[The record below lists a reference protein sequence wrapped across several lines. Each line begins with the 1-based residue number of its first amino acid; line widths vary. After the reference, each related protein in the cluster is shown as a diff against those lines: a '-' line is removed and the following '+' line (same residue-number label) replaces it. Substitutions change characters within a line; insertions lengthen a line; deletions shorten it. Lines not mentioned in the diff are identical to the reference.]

1 MPAHEFPKLRAHPAK
16 ATPPSPSMA
25 SRPAA
30 APFAEVAATSNYTFL
45 HGGSHPEEIVQQAAE
60 LGYAAVGIC
69 DTNSLAGIIRAHVA
83 ARQASI
89 QLLVGSRLRLCG
101 ISPPPC
107 GETSSRACGSDTP
120 AWREDADWRRDAS
133 DNLLPDVAIYPA
145 TMGAYRHLCRLL
157 TLGKRRAP
165 KGECH
170 LWLDDLRDM
179 HPEMHAIILPRRTDF
194 ADAPAEEMLARG
206 SRAIVDALPIPCR
219 LAIGM
224 WRQGDDERLLLLR
237 REVARS
243 LGITPIATNEPLYH
257 DASRRMLQDV
267 LTCIRHGCTI
277 EQAGLLLH
285 ANAERHLKPPD
296 EMHRLLAACPEALE
310 ATLELA
316 DALKGFSLDQLR
328 YEYPDEVV
336 PDGVTPME
344 HLRRL
349 VQDGARV
356 RYAPSQK
363 LDAPFDVVV
372 PPAVVRQLEHEL
384 ALIGDLD
391 YARYFLTVHDLVV
404 FARERGILCQGRGA
418 AANSA
423 VCYCL
428 GVTAVDPAR
437 MSVLFE
443 RFISKERNEPP
454 DIDIDFEHERR
465 EEVIQYIYAKY
476 GRERAAL
483 TAEVISYRRRSAIRD
498 VGKAL
503 GLSLDVVDRLAKDIE
518 WWEDGC
524 VKETSFRTLGL
535 DPRNPTLGHLAKL
548 VGELLGFP
556 RHLSQH
562 VGGFVIT
569 RTPLCELVPI
579 ENASMSDRTVIE
591 WDKDDVDAAGMMK
604 VDVLSLGMLTCVRK
618 CLQMVSPPGLDP
630 AKPDMAVLPPEDP
643 AVYEMIC
650 RADTVG
656 VFQIESRAQMS
667 MLPRLRPM
675 CFYDLVIEVAIVR
688 PGPIQGDMV
697 HPYLRRRNGEE
708 PVSFPDE
715 RVRQVL
721 GRTLGVPLFQ
731 EQCMALAV
739 ACAGFT
745 PGEADQLRRAM
756 AAWKRKSD
764 VIYRFGQ
771 KIIDGM
777 TASGYDESF
786 ARRVFDQIKGFS
798 EYGFPESHAASFAG
812 IVYASAYLKH
822 HHPAAFAASLINSQ
836 PMGFYAPAQII
847 RDAQN
852 HGVRCLPIDVSHSRW
867 DCHLETDAASAG
879 GKAIRLGL
887 RLVSGLGEAAGEVI
901 AGCIEKHGPPRTL
914 EDLWR
919 RSGVDVPSLRRL
931 ADADAFGS
939 MGLSRQQA
947 QWQLRE
953 LRDEHLPLF
962 DGVESRA
969 EPLPALPRLAPSLMV
984 VRDYAATGLSLKAH
998 PVSFLRQELTRRGA
1012 IRCDQLGTVVSGK
1025 PAAVAGIVLVRQR
1038 PGTAKGIT
1046 FMTLE
1051 DESGI
1056 ANLIVRPAIYE
1067 RHRKAARHG
1076 VIVLA
1081 HGRVEKQGQVINI
1094 IVTRL
1099 EDLDGQMEALTT
1111 TPRNFH

>member
-1 MPAHEFPKLRAHPAK
+1 MPAHDFPKLRAHPAK
-16 ATPPSPSMA
+16 VGHAG
-25 SRPAA
+25 PAA
-30 APFAEVAATSNYTFL
+30 AVRPDVPPLAEVAATSNYTFL
-45 HGGSHPEEIVQQAAE
+45 HGGSHPEELVRRAAE
-60 LGYAAVGIC
+60 LGYVAVGIC
-69 DTNSLAGIIRAHVA
+69 DVNSLAGIVRAHVA
-83 ARQASI
+83 ARQASV
-89 QLLVGSRLRLCG
+89 QLLVGVRLRLRGMSSHG
-101 ISPPPC
+101 IDPND
-107 GETSSRACGSDTP
+107 GRASNDPSTDDIGAFERISDHP
-120 AWREDADWRRDAS
+120 V
-133 DNLLPDVAIYPA
+133 PDVALYPA

-157 TLGKRRAP
+157 TRGKRRAP

-170 LWLDDLRDM
+170 LWVEDLRDM
-179 HPEMHAIILPRRTDF
+179 HAEMRAVILPRREDF
-194 ADAPAEEMLARG
+194 ADACPHETMARG
-206 SRAIVDALPIPCR
+206 SRAIVETLQVPCHLAVGMPRRGDDDRMLDARRR
-219 LAIGM
+219 LA
-224 WRQGDDERLLLLR
+224 E
-237 REVARS
+237 S
-243 LGITPIATNEPLYH
+243 LGIGLIATNEPLYH

-267 LTCIRHGCTI
+267 LTCIRHACTI

-285 ANAERHLKPPD
+285 ANAERHLKRP
-296 EMHRLLAACPEALE
+296 EEVHRLLAACPRALE
-310 ATLELA
+310 ATLELT
-316 DALKGFSLDQLR
+316 DSLKGFSLDQLR

-336 PDGVTPME
+336 PEGVTPMQ

-349 VQDGARV
+349 VEAGARV
-356 RYAPSQK
+356 RYAPNVPT
-363 LDAPFDVVV
+363 DAPFDAVV
-372 PPAVVRQLEHEL
+372 PAAVIRQLEHEL
-384 ALIGDLD
+384 TLIGDLD

-518 WWEDGC
+518 WWDDGG
-524 VKETSFRTLGL
+524 VKETSFRSLGL

-579 ENASMSDRTVIE
+579 ENASMPDRTVIE

-630 AKPDMAVLPPEDP
+630 SKPDMAVLPPEDP

-667 MLPRLRPM
+667 MLPRLRPR

-708 PVSFPDE
+708 AVIFPDD
-715 RVRQVL
+715 RVKHVL

-771 KIIDGM
+771 KIIEGM
-777 TASGYDESF
+777 TAAGYDETF

-812 IVYASAYLKH
+812 IVYASAYLKR

-852 HGVRCLPIDVSHSRW
+852 HGVRCLPIDVAHSRW
-867 DCHLETDAASAG
+867 DCLLEPDAGSSG

-887 RLVSGLGEAAGEVI
+887 RLVSGLGEAAGE
-901 AGCIEKHGPPRTL
+901 ALARCIDQHGLPRTL
-914 EDLWR
+914 QDLWK

-939 MGLSRQQA
+939 MGLTRQQA

-962 DGVESRA
+962 DGVESVESRTD
-969 EPLPALPRLAPSLMV
+969 PLPVLPRLAPSLMV

-998 PVSFLRQELTRRGA
+998 PVSFLRQELMRRGA
-1012 IRCDQLGTVVSGK
+1012 IRCDQLETVMSGK

-1076 VIVLA
+1076 VVVLA
-1081 HGRVEKQGQVINI
+1081 HGRVERQGQVINVI
-1094 IVTRL
+1094 ATRL
-1099 EDLDGQMEALTT
+1099 EDLDGQMAELTT
-1111 TPRNFH
+1111 MTRNFH

>member
-16 ATPPSPSMA
+16 SGLPLH
-25 SRPAA
+25 AA
-30 APFAEVAATSNYTFL
+30 APRTDAPRFAEVAATSNYTFL
-45 HGGSHPEEIVQQAAE
+45 RGGSHPEEIVQRAAE
-60 LGYAAVGIC
+60 LGYAAIGIC
-69 DTNSLAGIIRAHVA
+69 DTNSLAGVIRAHVA

-89 QLLVGSRLRLCG
+89 QLLVGARLQLRGVSRPVIDHRG
-101 ISPPPC
+101 HTDDGAFGSSDDETVSISV
-107 GETSSRACGSDTP
+107 
-120 AWREDADWRRDAS
+120 
-133 DNLLPDVAIYPA
+133 PDVILYPA

-170 LWLDDLRDM
+170 LWAEDLRDM
-179 HPEMHAIILPRRTDF
+179 HAEMRAVIVPRREDF
-194 ADAPAEEMLARG
+194 ADACPYEVLARG
-206 SRAIVDALPIPCR
+206 SRVLVETLGIPCR
-219 LAIGM
+219 LAIDM
-224 WRQGDDERLLLLR
+224 PRQGDDRRMLELR
-237 REVARS
+237 RELAAT
-243 LGITPIATNEPLYH
+243 LGIGMIATNEPLYH
-257 DASRRMLQDV
+257 DPSRRMVQDV

-285 ANAERHLKPPD
+285 ANAERHLKPPE
-296 EMHRLLAACPEALE
+296 EMHRLLAACPQALE
-310 ATLELA
+310 ATLELTE
-316 DALKGFSLDQLR
+316 ALKGFSLEQLR

-336 PDGVTPME
+336 PEGVTPME
-344 HLRRL
+344 HLRHL
-349 VQDGARV
+349 VEAGARA
-356 RYAPSQK
+356 RYAPKEPSDAP
-363 LDAPFDVVV
+363 LDAVV
-372 PPAVVRQLEHEL
+372 PATVIRQLEHEL

-404 FARERGILCQGRGA
+404 FARDRGILCQGRGA

-428 GVTAVDPAR
+428 GITAVDPAR

-503 GLSLDVVDRLAKDIE
+503 GLPLDVVDRLAKDIE
-518 WWEDGC
+518 WWDDGGI
-524 VKETSFRTLGL
+524 KESSLRSIGL
-535 DPRNPTLGHLAKL
+535 DPDNPILRHVANL

-579 ENASMSDRTVIE
+579 ENASMPDRTVIE

-643 AVYEMIC
+643 GVYDMIC

-667 MLPRLRPM
+667 MLPRLRPR

-708 PVSFPDE
+708 SVTFPDE
-715 RVRQVL
+715 RVRHVL

-777 TASGYDESF
+777 TASGYDQSF
-786 ARRVFDQIKGFS
+786 ACRVFDQIKGFS

-822 HHPAAFAASLINSQ
+822 HHPAAFAAALINSQ

-852 HGVRCLPIDVSHSRW
+852 HGVRVRPIDIAHSRW
-867 DCHLETDAASAG
+867 DCHLEPDDGSSG

-887 RLVSGLGEAAGEVI
+887 RLVSGLGEAAGHLLESHVLR
-901 AGCIEKHGPPRTL
+901 HGLPTTL
-914 EDLWR
+914 HDLWR

-947 QWQLRE
+947 QWQLRG

-962 DGVESRA
+962 DGVEA
-969 EPLPALPRLAPSLMV
+969 ATEPTPVLPRLAPSIGV

-998 PVSFLRQELTRRGA
+998 PVSFLREHLTRRGA
-1012 IRCDQLGTVVSGK
+1012 IRCEQLATVASGS

-1056 ANLIVRPAIYE
+1056 ANLIVRPAIFE

-1076 VIVLA
+1076 VVVVA
-1081 HGRVEKQGQVINI
+1081 HGRVERQGQVINVI
-1094 IVTRL
+1094 ATRL
-1099 EDLDGQMEALTT
+1099 EDLDGQMAELTT